1 MRISDWSSD
10 VCSSDLRRPDLP
22 AELPLLIGEP
32 EALGYAEVQDI
43 IGCTL
48 HGEGWG
54 TVRIPQPIA
63 KAGAW
68 VQNEVLGGESSIK
81 PWMVEASNDHY
92 VLDIDRAR
100 QHLGRAPNQHLRNAL
115 PTMVAAT
122 QTPPQ
127 GWSKDQQPK
136 TNH

>member
-1 MRISDWSSD
+1 M
-10 VCSSDLRRPDLP
+10 
-22 AELPLLIGEP
+22 
-32 EALGYAEVQDI
+32 

-100 QHLGRAPNQHLRNAL
+100 QLLGWEPKHRLRNAL
-115 PTMVAAT
+115 PKMVAARSEERRV
-122 QTPPQ
+122 
-127 GWSKDQQPK
+127 GKECVRKGRSRWSPD
-136 TNH
+136 H

>member
-10 VCSSDLRRPDLP
+10 VCSSDL
-22 AELPLLIGEP
+22 
-32 EALGYAEVQDI
+32 
-43 IGCTL
+43 
-48 HGEGWG
+48 
-54 TVRIPQPIA
+54 VRIPQPIA

-100 QHLGRAPNQHLRNAL
+100 QLLGWEPKHRLRNAL
-115 PTMVAAT
+115 PKMVAALKRD
-122 QTPPQ
+122 PQ
-127 GWSKDQQPK
+127 GWYKANKLNPALVAWYGQRPVTPRSEARRVGKECVSTGRSRWRPDP
-136 TNH
+136 